1 MPRKVPGKT
10 MIAVW
15 IPEELNKSLRDIL
28 PAKRGSLSQF
38 IVDAI
43 SEKLERDYG
52 VRVYD
57 SH

>member
-1 MPRKVPGKT
+1 